1 MILKLIHKLIFL
13 LFIYKNVNEI
23 GHNHIMNSKFDQV
36 LNFEIVK
43 LSLSKF
49 LNDKWI
55 NKIQLKIQ
63 IRTFAC
69 AHLSNWTIKIILFL
83 KFNNNI

>member
-49 LNDKWI
+49 LNDK
-55 NKIQLKIQ
+55 
-63 IRTFAC
+63 
-69 AHLSNWTIKIILFL
+69 
-83 KFNNNI
+83 